1 MKQFILTLGLVA
13 ITAIG
18 WGQINYNKWEEVSIT
33 DEFGDLTGE
42 SVQRAWFE
50 GVFSNSATSNS
61 DLVVKIIDYGS
72 ALLLELYEYARQPNA
87 SMGYKSTFGDISV
100 KRADGTVETYR
111 AFAPDSGG
119 LYFDSNDEFFDM
131 FRMAS
136 GETVKIVV
144 REKAFS
150 DYGSAI
156 YVFEINIP

>member
-13 ITAIG
+13 IAAIG

-61 DLVVKIIDYGS
+61 DLVVKIVDYGS
-72 ALLLELYEYARQPNA
+72 ALLLGFYEYARQPNA
-87 SMGYKSTFGDISV
+87 SMGYESTFGDISV

>member
-1 MKQFILTLGLVA
+1 MKQFILTLALAA
-13 ITAIG
+13 ICATG
-18 WGQINYNKWEEVSIT
+18 YSQLDYNEWEVVIIT
-33 DEFGDLTGE
+33 DDFGDPTGE
-42 SVQRAWFE
+42 SCQRAFFQ

-61 DLVVKIIDYGS
+61 ELVVKVIDYGS

-87 SMGYKSTFGDISV
+87 SMGYQSTFGDISV

-150 DYGSAI
+150 EYGSAV
-156 YVFEINIP
+156 YVFEVDIP